1 MRRLTLIFLFV
12 TIYSAPMSFDDFR
25 ICQRGDEYRVWVY
38 LKDKTG
44 SEPIGLIEKTLLRR
58 ERNGLGES
66 PLWLDLSVSN
76 KYVNM
81 LQETGANVLHK
92 SRWLNAVSV
101 LAARSEL

>member
-25 ICQRGDEYRVWVY
+25 IGQRGDEYRVWVY

-66 PLWLDLSVSN
+66 PLWLDLSLS
-76 KYVNM
+76 
-81 LQETGANVLHK
+81 LIHI
-92 SRWLNAVSV
+92 
-101 LAARSEL
+101 